1 MIETCR
7 NLAQD
12 LRLPGF
18 VQNAERR
25 VNQAIAENLHPH
37 EFLRLLLDDE
47 MLYRKNRTAKR
58 LQAKA
63 HFRFSV
69 ALEDWDQT
77 EDRGL
82 SKTKWK
88 DITSLNFFYNKES
101 LIINGK
107 TGVGKSHLAT
117 ALGQKMCQE
126 SLKIKFFSVNFFFE
140 EAFAQKTTGKYLNWI
155 RLLSKHHAII
165 LDDFGL
171 RGLNHQEAT
180 VLVDLLE
187 ECHKKCIFLVTSQVE
202 PKGWMS
208 LFEDPVIGEAIV
220 DRLVN
225 PSQHIILQGD
235 SYRTRLKK
243 QVEKTGGGSTKS

>member
-1 MIETCR
+1 MIDACR

-12 LRLPGF
+12 LRLLGV
-18 VQNAERR
+18 VQNAQRR
-25 VNQAIAENLHPH
+25 VNQAVAENLHPQ

-47 MLYRKNRTAKR
+47 KLFRRNRSAKR

-69 ALEDWDQT
+69 ALEDWDQS
-77 EDRGL
+77 ENRGL
-82 SKTKWK
+82 SKAKWK
-88 DITSLNFFYNKES
+88 DITSLNFLYDKEN

-126 SLKIKFFSVNFFFE
+126 SQKTKFFSVNFFFE

-155 RLLSKHHAII
+155 RILSKHNAII

-180 VLVDLLE
+180 ILIDLLE
-187 ECHKKCIFLVTSQVE
+187 ECHKKCVILVTSQVE
-202 PKGWMS
+202 PKGWLN
-208 LFEDPVIGEAIV
+208 LFEDPVVGEAIV
-220 DRLVN
+220 DRLIN

-235 SYRTRLKK
+235 SYRSRLKK
-243 QVEKTGGGSTKS
+243 QGENATGGSTSS